1 MKKEK
6 KINEYVD
13 SLIEDGIN
21 EYLEERALDWFYSLM
36 DKTLEE

>member
-21 EYLEERALDWFYSLM
+21 EYLEERSLDWFYSLM